1 MGAAAAIL
9 ARTAVPHSLRACA
22 GPKAVCQHH
31 ALAELT
37 QEQAQKEK
45 VSCSGNTPPPW
56 ERQWANFVKAQR
68 HLLNLAML
76 ESQSDAELSPMHIVQ
91 RDETIA
97 SIARVRMAIPMQV

>member
-1 MGAAAAIL
+1 M
-9 ARTAVPHSLRACA
+9 
-22 GPKAVCQHH
+22 CQHH

-45 VSCSGNTPPPW
+45 VSCSANTPPPW

-68 HLLNLAML
+68 YLLNLAML

-97 SIARVRMAIPMQV
+97 SIARVRVTIPMQVRVTGCDLSYSAIHRYICNAQDSD